1 MLDVPF
7 LLMSP
12 AMRGIVERERRRFFE
27 EEMVP
32 QAVPWDDDKTR
43 FRQNL
48 CVLGE
53 TFAQPRL
60 FDVSPVPATETTF
73 DAPHAA
79 VSPCGR
85 FVYVVR
91 TLPRGECLKIAQGR
105 MRGRVYFTTDVH
117 VPMLL
122 EAVPGRKE
130 PRIWMSL
137 TPMEM
142 LTQRKAV
149 KMARGTVVVGGLGLG
164 WLLDRVCRRPQVK
177 RVVLVEKERAVLDWI
192 GPAVRKAY
200 PATEKVAE
208 CVCGDALKHVGRHR
222 PGTTYLL
229 DVWDSYGGA
238 KNDREFQALKAAH
251 PNVWGWGDD

>member
-1 MLDVPF
+1 MFDVP
-7 LLMSP
+7 LMLMSP
-12 AMRGIVERERRRFFE
+12 GMARIVERERRRFFE

-32 QAVPWDDDKTR
+32 AAVPWDDDRTR

-48 CVLGE
+48 CVRGE

-60 FDVSPVPATETTF
+60 FDVSPLPAAHVLFE
-73 DAPHAA
+73 PPNAA

-91 TLPRGECLKIAQGR
+91 TLPRGESLKTAQGR

-122 EAVPGRKE
+122 ETVQGRQE

-164 WLLDRVCRRPQVK
+164 WLLDRVCRQPRVK
-177 RVVLVEKERAVLDWI
+177 KVILVEKERAVLDWI

-200 PATEKVAE
+200 PATERVVE
-208 CVCGDALKHVGRHR
+208 CVCGDALKQVGRHG
-222 PGTTYLL
+222 PNATYLL
-229 DVWDSYGGA
+229 DVWDSYGAA
-238 KNDREFQALKAAH
+238 KRDPEFQALKAAH